1 MAVVNRNVPNM
12 LGQISTDLA
21 SVGLNIMDMLN
32 RSRGEIAVTLI
43 DIDRPAPE
51 ETVARIRDI
60 PGVLSVRCLGC

>member
-1 MAVVNRNVPNM
+1 M

-43 DIDRPAPE
+43 DVDRSAPE

-60 PGVLSVRCLGC
+60 AGVLSVRCLGC